1 MAFRQVTHLAFVGCI
16 FALILSPPSW
26 AQPAVP
32 ANPDAAIAQARQ
44 LLSSLTNDVVTSR
57 YAQAGREYGQLVDG
71 VRKGK
76 ATTAQLMKMRE
87 ITKKFRR
94 RTTARLTAAEAQAG
108 ENEGQLE
115 ALYRSMTWDDLS
127 FALAAFPYWGAWID
141 LEISKRQKDADGKI
155 KWIWEAKKGFRATSV
170 QVFRPSLVYG
180 GWLGLGYVAAAEGKN
195 DRAVQIF
202 ESLASA
208 LGDDESHPLYEVVSL
223 ELRLLRA
230 KMGQVTGAA
239 RGGKINAQ
247 EAKLL
252 RAEAFAMFEQY
263 RTTNSGARDA
273 ADRLRRIIEAGYVD
287 DELISLILQYRV
299 EIVAHD
305 IGPYTE
311 LAGAEYAFE
320 NGHYFDAV
328 RKYKEFF
335 ATVEFRGNLN
345 FDRIRYRHAL
355 ACYKAKLND
364 TAAIIAESLLRNK
377 DLDEVT
383 KKAAVK
389 LAYVARASRKGKPTS
404 ASRGAMQRAAERFVT
419 AYPGDADADGARLRV
434 AQQTNDSKKAFY
446 MLNSV
451 RAPTKLKGTVQQTK
465 FYIIA
470 RDFSNAI
477 RRTKKK
483 PPTALASRG
492 IAAYKKLPNKQR
504 EIPENRAIAIQMRA
518 IVDKNPEEVIAAI
531 DAAEKDGSLSI
542 AARQG
547 MLWARMKCLERLG
560 NNDALLEFLKRLARG
575 GLEGW
580 QLEQVYPSVRAT
592 EDVNVRLAAAQAL
605 LPGLASE
612 PSMERRFRIVL
623 IEAMLELEQYS
634 EAYEQAKQFREA
646 YPKAG
651 DAYRLFA
658 LAAAQTD
665 RPIEADRAWRTIT
678 DRSDPRRE
686 VWWEGMVN
694 RIEIRAGST
703 RPKSACEV
711 LSELDS
717 RIEFMPSAVKPK
729 VDALRGSLPCG
740 GAHGLNVTS
749 LTKAN
754 HHYKPANLTLKTTGI
769 FPASNRT

>member
-1 MAFRQVTHLAFVGCI
+1 MVPRLANYLAFVGLLL
-16 FALILSPPSW
+16 AAILSPPSI

-44 LLSSLTNDVVTSR
+44 LLSSLNNDVVTSR
-57 YAQAGREYGQLVDG
+57 YAQVSREYGQVVDG

-76 ATTAQLMKMRE
+76 ATTAQLLKMRD
-87 ITKKFRR
+87 ITKEFRN
-94 RTTARLTAAEAQAG
+94 RTTDRLKAAEAVAG
-108 ENEGQLE
+108 ENEGELE
-115 ALYRSMTWDDLS
+115 ALYRSMAWDDLS
-127 FALAAFPYWGAWID
+127 FALAAFPYWGAWIN
-141 LEISKRQKDADGKI
+141 LEISKRQKDADGKR

-180 GWLGLGYVAAAEGKN
+180 GWLGLGYVASAEGKN
-195 DRAVQIF
+195 DRAVKIF

-230 KMGQVTGAA
+230 KMGTVTGAA
-239 RGGKINAQ
+239 RGGKIDAH

-305 IGPYTE
+305 IGPYTA

-364 TAAIIAESLLRNK
+364 NAAIIAESLLRNK
-377 DLDEVT
+377 DLDEAT

-389 LAYVARASRKGKPTS
+389 LAYVARASRKGKSTS
-404 ASRGAMQRAAERFVT
+404 ASHRAMQRAAERFIT

-451 RAPTKLKGTVQQTK
+451 KAPTKLKGTVQQTK

-477 RRTKKK
+477 RRTKNK

-492 IAAYKKLPNKQR
+492 VAAYKNLPAKR
-504 EIPENRAIAIQMRA
+504 RKIPENRAVAIQMRA
-518 IVDKNPEEVIAAI
+518 IVDKNPAEVIAAI

-547 MLWARMKCLERLG
+547 MLWARMKCLERVG
-560 NNDALLEFLKRLARG
+560 NNDALLEFLKRLASG
-575 GLEGW
+575 GLKGW

-592 EDVNVRLAAAQAL
+592 EDVNVRLTAAQAL
-605 LPGLASE
+605 LPSLASE
-612 PSMERRFRIVL
+612 PSMERRFKIVL

-740 GAHGLNVTS
+740 GAR
-749 LTKAN
+749 
-754 HHYKPANLTLKTTGI
+754 TG
-769 FPASNRT
+769 